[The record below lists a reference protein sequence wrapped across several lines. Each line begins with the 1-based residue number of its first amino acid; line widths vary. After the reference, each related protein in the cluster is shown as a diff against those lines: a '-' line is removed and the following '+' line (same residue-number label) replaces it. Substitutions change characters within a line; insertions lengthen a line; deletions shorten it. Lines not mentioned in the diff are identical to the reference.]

1 MGTNYPIA
9 PLLLALKMCPAIF
22 WIPLLRST
30 SSSFDRVEAVLTTA
44 WTCIP
49 NNEHF
54 YTCET
59 IDSDKQNFGKT
70 MLTMNAY
77 SQLRTRPR
85 SFFKPKKM
93 FTVWTDGIRFEQNLS
108 LNRVWNCAENDYVQ
122 SISII
127 FSAPLRSIFRSL
139 VSAKAELRRFI
150 RCR

>member
-30 SSSFDRVEAVLTTA
+30 SLSFDRVEAVLTTA

-54 YTCET
+54 YICGMMG
-59 IDSDKQNFGKT
+59 SDKQNFGKT

-85 SFFKPKKM
+85 SFFKPKKCS
-93 FTVWTDGIRFEQNLS
+93 RSEQTAFAS
-108 LNRVWNCAENDYVQ
+108 
-122 SISII
+122 SKIS
-127 FSAPLRSIFRSL
+127 
-139 VSAKAELRRFI
+139 V
-150 RCR
+150 